1 MNLPKYELS
10 AENSLNIFEF
20 VSIGT
25 KGKIQK
31 IIQFS
36 ETHLKDFYNL
46 GFGDK
51 NSETGEVNDKV
62 VSNNGDSQKV
72 LATVVAAIY
81 AFTDRN
87 PSVWVYATGSTE
99 ARVRLYRMGI
109 NKYYDK
115 VSEDFEIYGLIE
127 DEWLAFNQELDFEA
141 FVVRRIKK

>member
-1 MNLPKYELS
+1 MKYVK
-10 AENSLNIFEF
+10 IFILGRGF
-20 VSIGT
+20 LLTSVLQKFSI
-25 KGKIQK
+25 
-31 IIQFS
+31 
-36 ETHLKDFYNL
+36 
-46 GFGDK
+46 
-51 NSETGEVNDKV
+51 
-62 VSNNGDSQKV
+62 
-72 LATVVAAIY
+72 
-81 AFTDRN
+81 N